1 MSMLRREKY
10 QTESPILAPGIILQ
24 NLYVEERLKNHAP
37 GRFIEIGIGRGH
49 LSRML
54 LEMGWTGTGFDLGE
68 QALEDAAQINKK
80 YVDNGALE
88 LRQGNW
94 LEYQDD
100 EPADLVVSCM
110 VLEHLE
116 EAAETEYLHKARAC
130 MKPGGLGI
138 LLVPGSPAHWGAEDD
153 VAGHLRRY
161 TPELLRTRL
170 ESAGFTVNSIA
181 GLTYPLS
188 NLLLPLSDFLVR
200 RSAAKFLDL
209 SQVERTKLSGR
220 RQIWGKTEFPL
231 WTRMVLNKY
240 ALYPFHLLQKINRN
254 KKNSLTLYAE
264 FTK

>member
-1 MSMLRREKY
+1 MSMLRREKH

-68 QALEDAAQINKK
+68 KALEDAAQINKK

-110 VLEHLE
+110 VLEHL
-116 EAAETEYLHKARAC
+116 
-130 MKPGGLGI
+130 
-138 LLVPGSPAHWGAEDD
+138 
-153 VAGHLRRY
+153 
-161 TPELLRTRL
+161 
-170 ESAGFTVNSIA
+170 
-181 GLTYPLS
+181 
-188 NLLLPLSDFLVR
+188 
-200 RSAAKFLDL
+200 
-209 SQVERTKLSGR
+209 
-220 RQIWGKTEFPL
+220 
-231 WTRMVLNKY
+231 
-240 ALYPFHLLQKINRN
+240 
-254 KKNSLTLYAE
+254 
-264 FTK
+264 